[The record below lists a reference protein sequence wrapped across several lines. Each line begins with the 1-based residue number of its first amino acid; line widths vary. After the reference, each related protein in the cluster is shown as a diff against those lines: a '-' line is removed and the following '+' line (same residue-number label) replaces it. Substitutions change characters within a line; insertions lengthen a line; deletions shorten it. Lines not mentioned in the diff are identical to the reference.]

1 MERTI
6 EFVEELVKLESER
19 SKTKASTSVWE
30 YEITIR
36 GRKALE

>member
-1 MERTI
+1 MLWSGLGEADATKRQLQI
-6 EFVEELVKLESER
+6 RMDLEL
-19 SKTKASTSVWE
+19 WE